1 LKSTTF
7 TSFFKDKKSQRSHKT
22 AEGIKVFLNF
32 FLFVDGRILILTNKL
47 RIRIQV
53 AKTIRILRIWI
64 RGTLRGTDLKNGSG
78 SWQADGLLHQPV
90 QDLVGQVIGR
100 PNKNKTVLRISQISG
115 ELILESELFKG
126 KKNEKKS

>member
-1 LKSTTF
+1 M
-7 TSFFKDKKSQRSHKT
+7 
-22 AEGIKVFLNF
+22 
-32 FLFVDGRILILTNKL
+32 
-47 RIRIQV
+47 